1 MLLASS
7 ILVVGFAAA
16 ALSVGLVVVLFVR
29 RKRPPTL
36 IPRPSHKGFASV
48 PVESEL
54 VEAEEGDDEEE
65 EIHVNGAMVLYD
77 ASAVEEAI
85 PTRTMVLPG
94 HHDKPV
100 TFRDSNTASRRGT
113 RESSDDDYEAFRRAG
128 RL

>member
-54 VEAEEGDDEEE
+54 VEAEEGDDDEE
-65 EIHVNGAMVLYD
+65 EIVNGAMVLYN
-77 ASAVEEAI
+77 ATAVEEAI
-85 PTRTMVLPG
+85 PTRTTVLPG